1 MTGPPIELADWLDAL
16 GFGPDECVQA
26 GEKLPGGAFGAVVAR
41 RDMMRAEV
49 PQDRDVWVGPN
60 PVEAM
65 QRGRANDDQVTRL
78 AALHIDIDVAPHKC
92 PSFEVALSIVDE
104 LSGMLGARPVALT
117 YSGHGVQPVW
127 AIEDGQIVGGHEH
140 HGPSCGLV
148 PATGRWVGCPLVESS
163 ARALLRRWGRLVASV
178 AERHGARVDALW
190 DLTRILRCPGSVN
203 HKNPLE
209 PIPVMAFGDTGAP
222 LSVER
227 IVEALDEWGVEEMPE
242 DTRGLGEVVAPPAD
256 WGYAAQTCG
265 YAATMAREWATDN
278 PEARH
283 PWLVQQAVRIAAA
296 HRYGCLDEAGRQL
309 VTAQLVERFHALLA
323 RDARKATPGE
333 ISGSI
338 AWGIEAAACMSDA
351 HLASELGHHTH
362 AAPLPAPP
370 ERSERND
377 HVALQPPAGQP
388 LPSNGAGDV
397 ADPPGAVPNADV
409 QVVPPADSELV
420 PANSGGPVAEPS
432 AWDQLVEQRVRD
444 HLLRDEAK
452 RVYQERIAPPAADLD
467 AEYLDACD
475 LESLPTPEPLID
487 GVLTRH
493 AYAVLRG
500 RDGVFKSFVALD
512 WALCIATGK
521 RWQDRA
527 TEQARVL
534 YIAGEGAYGIDAR
547 IKAWR
552 TGFRAGRP
560 LDRGMFTLRKSAV
573 SLFPGGA
580 ALEHL
585 LKVTERGEYGLVV
598 VDTLRRASGGA
609 DGNGSDMGVVVDN
622 IDEIK
627 RATNNGSV
635 LVIAHT
641 DKSDLD
647 ARGYSGIEDDAD
659 IVWHAKRPEECEENA
674 LDLINAKMKDGP
686 EGAIFKLQMT
696 TTLDSL
702 TIGNRNEDAAAP
714 EGNDARFL
722 IAMRDVFMTT
732 GATASQL
739 SEVTGMTMGQVLQAR
754 GRLELSGY
762 VKIEKRGASDKIIL
776 VKFEGAPPAPLR
788 SRGGRGAGSPLED
801 QTRAWGA

>member
-1 MTGPPIELADWLDAL
+1 MTGPPIDLTDWLDAL
-16 GFGPDECVQA
+16 GFEPGECVQA

-49 PQDRDVWVGPN
+49 LQDRDVWVGPN
-60 PVEAM
+60 PVQAM
-65 QRGRANDDQVTRL
+65 ERGRATDDQVTRL

-92 PSFEVALSIVDE
+92 PSFETALTIVDE
-104 LSGMLGARPVALT
+104 LSGMLGTRPVALT

-127 AIEDGQIVGGHEH
+127 AVEDGAILSRMAGDECEPWVFG
-140 HGPSCGLV
+140 V
-148 PATGRWVGCPLVESS
+148 PD

-209 PIPVMAFGDTGAP
+209 PIPVAAFGDTGAP

-227 IVEALDEWGVEEMPE
+227 IAEALDEWGVEEMPE

-265 YAATMAREWATDN
+265 YAATMAREWATDA

-309 VTAQLVERFHALLA
+309 VTAQLTERFHALLA
-323 RDARKATPGE
+323 RDGRKATPGE
-333 ISGSI
+333 ISGSM
-338 AWGIEAAACMSDA
+338 AWGIEAAACMSGA

-370 ERSERND
+370 ERSESHD
-377 HVALQPPAGQP
+377 HAAPQPPAGQP
-388 LPSNGAGDV
+388 LPGNGAGDV
-397 ADPPGAVPNADV
+397 ADPPGAVQGPDTGSL
-409 QVVPPADSELV
+409 VPPAGSPLV
-420 PANSGGPVAEPS
+420 PANGGGPLAEPS

-444 HLLRDEAK
+444 HLLRDEAR
-452 RVYQERIAPPAADLD
+452 RVYQERIAPPVADLD

-500 RDGVFKSFVALD
+500 RDGVYKSFVALD
-512 WALCIATGK
+512 WALCVATGK

-552 TGFRAGRP
+552 TGFYGGRP
-560 LDRGMFTLRKSAV
+560 LDRGVFTLRKSAV

-674 LDLINAKMKDGP
+674 LDLVNAKMKDGP

-696 TTLDSL
+696 KTLDSL

-722 IAMRDVFMTT
+722 VAMRDVFMTT

-754 GRLELSGY
+754 GRLELSGH

-801 QTRAWGA
+801 QNRARGA